1 MGLHDLDMG
10 LRFMGCLPATHKS
23 KIRQYKAFNHKIP
36 TGKDQIWS
44 RKNLLFPSQEI
55 RKFEPN
61 IRNQS
66 WQYWLHSRQTQRKEI
81 LLAPMEEELI
91 LNSISYWNETDSQSF
106 DSITPAHWWKER
118 WYSIPCL
125 VNVETIPGSPPEQTH
140 WFAMRGWASVAPQHK
155 WDSQEV
161 TVRLMN
167 TSVLSP

>member
-44 RKNLLFPSQEI
+44 RKNLLFPSQDI

-61 IRNQS
+61 TRNQS
-66 WQYWLHSRQTQRKEI
+66 WQCWLHSRQTQRKEI

-91 LNSISYWNETDSQSF
+91 LNSTSYWNETDSQSF
-106 DSITPAHWWKER
+106 DFITPAWCPLVER
-118 WYSIPCL
+118 KMIFHPLPGKCGDYSRFPTRANSL
-125 VNVETIPGSPPEQTH
+125 VCHEMLSLCCPTAQMRQPGGDSETDEH
-140 WFAMRGWASVAPQHK
+140 
-155 WDSQEV
+155 
-161 TVRLMN
+161 
-167 TSVLSP
+167 